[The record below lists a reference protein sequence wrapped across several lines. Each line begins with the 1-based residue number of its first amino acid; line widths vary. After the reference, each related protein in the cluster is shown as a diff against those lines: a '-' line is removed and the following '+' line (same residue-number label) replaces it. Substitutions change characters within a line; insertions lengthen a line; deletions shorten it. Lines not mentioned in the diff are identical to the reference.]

1 MPPIELLIAFTIAA
15 AFLTLVP
22 GLDTALVMRT
32 ATVENAQRAF
42 FAGLGIAMGCIGWG
56 AIVGAGLGALLASS
70 EIAYTALK
78 LCGALYLFYL
88 GVKLVR
94 SPRQALD
101 DAPVLTK
108 ESSAAGWFW
117 RGFLTNMLNPK
128 VGVFY
133 VSFLPQF
140 IPADAQAFLSSI
152 LLGSIHGALGV
163 VWFVALI
170 VATKPIA
177 KAIREPSVLQWLDRV
192 TGGIFIAF
200 GIRLLVSEQR

>member
-1 MPPIELLIAFTIAA
+1 
-15 AFLTLVP
+15 
-22 GLDTALVMRT
+22 
-32 ATVENAQRAF
+32 
-42 FAGLGIAMGCIGWG
+42 MGCIGWG
-56 AIVGAGLGALLASS
+56 AIVGAGLGALLAAS
-70 EIAYTALK
+70 EIAYTTLK
-78 LCGALYLFYL
+78 WCGALYLFYL
-88 GVKLVR
+88 GVKLIR
-94 SPRQALD
+94 SPRQVLD
-101 DAPVLTK
+101 DTPELAK

-170 VATKPIA
+170 AATQPIA
-177 KAIREPSVLQWLDRV
+177 RAIRRPFVLQWLDRI

-200 GIRLLVSEQR
+200 GVRLLISEQR